1 MGIHFFYSDRSS
13 HGLTPKLYSL
23 KQYSL
28 KHKQWVFLFHKNF
41 PNFFCKTISKIKFFS
56 KAIFLKISDSGR
68 SLQGTEVP
76 EPILNF
82 SFPTLFFR
90 YTRLSLNQGEKI
102 IYNLLTTI
110 RSRSNCDQ
118 TNTDPRYLFA

>member
-1 MGIHFFYSDRSS
+1 MGVSISYKFSE
-13 HGLTPKLYSL
+13 
-23 KQYSL
+23 
-28 KHKQWVFLFHKNF
+28 FLLQNYFQN
-41 PNFFCKTISKIKFFS
+41 KILLQIYFS
-56 KAIFLKISDSGR
+56 ENLW

-110 RSRSNCDQ
+110 RSRSNCDK